1 MYYANN
7 DFRLYDQDYLMHHGI
22 KGQKWGV
29 RNGPPY
35 PLDASDH
42 SKREQKAG
50 WRSSLSRKINK
61 KVADKA
67 IDKINQFKKEKRS
80 ELLDTLKIPNPA
92 KKRSS
97 IYDKINPLKQGKKH
111 KKDTNNYKWAFG
123 NNVSGIPKEYIDM
136 GKDAFKS
143 VAKDPRFIISAA
155 AAIVPGLI
163 SLGKIAYR
171 RIKNARENRRKMT
184 TTYDRRTD
192 QYVKLK
198 RPLTAEE
205 QKELAKRMRKGETK
219 TMILEEMKLLK

>member
-1 MYYANN
+1 MIFMN
-7 DFRLYDQDYLMHHGI
+7 DFREYSNYLEHYGVKGMHWGI
-22 KGQKWGV
+22 RRYQNK
-29 RNGPPY
+29 NGSY
-35 PLDASDH
+35 TEAGK
-42 SKREQKAG
+42 KRYKT
-50 WRSSLSRKINK
+50 S
-61 KVADKA
+61 
-67 IDKINQFKKEKRS
+67 FKEKN
-80 ELLDTLKIPNPA
+80 LK
-92 KKRSS
+92 SV
-97 IYDKINPLKQGKKH
+97 G
-111 KKDTNNYKWAFG
+111 
-123 NNVSGIPKEYIDM
+123 GIPKEYIDM